1 MIAKNWEE
9 AKKQVNEWKSSGLT
23 VVFTNGCFDILH
35 RGHVEYLSDAKACG
49 NKLVLALN
57 SDSSVQK
64 LKGDPRPI
72 QNQEDRTV
80 ILDALE
86 SVDMVVVFD
95 QDTPAEI
102 IQTLLQE
109 NNSQDQSVYLQVTR
123 GTASYRDHS
132 FPETIQ
138 ATVFIMVNSLHTVNI
153 EKLKQGVC
161 AISLDDI
168 RWQACNIKATALL
181 ANVML
186 RQQATEKAC
195 AEAILI
201 RNGFATE
208 GAATSK
214 AVSDSQQNN
223 SISN

>member
-9 AKKQVNEWKSSGLT
+9 AKKQVDEWKSSGLT

-102 IQTLLQE
+102 IQTLLP
-109 NNSQDQSVYLQVTR
+109 DVLAKGGDYT
-123 GTASYRDHS
+123 
-132 FPETIQ
+132 PETIVG
-138 ATVFIMVNSLHTVNI
+138 ADTVTSNGGEVKVIPFRKGYSSSKIIDEILH
-153 EKLKQGVC
+153 
-161 AISLDDI
+161 
-168 RWQACNIKATALL
+168 IK
-181 ANVML
+181 
-186 RQQATEKAC
+186 
-195 AEAILI
+195 
-201 RNGFATE
+201 
-208 GAATSK
+208 
-214 AVSDSQQNN
+214 
-223 SISN
+223 